1 MPERP
6 VAAVDDLEPVLP
18 IVIELPDDRRLTIR
32 AMGDGD
38 ADGIMALYAGLSA
51 DDRYRRFFSSYHAPL
66 TFVHSWIRRTTKAG
80 FGVVAVVDAD
90 GPAARLV
97 GEAGYTLLPNDD
109 GELAITIAHDWR
121 GWLGPYLLDLL
132 VVAAAAR
139 GVPNLEADVLT
150 ENRPMQAILHHRG
163 DVTIDDNNDF
173 TVVRLAIGA
182 ASGATPTWPA
192 SPSRRVLVEISGARW
207 PHGGAAHKAGMDVL
221 SCGVRDSTCPALQ
234 GRPCPLAAGA
244 DLVVVA
250 LPPSDERTQALLAAH
265 ARLHPGVP
273 IVVQGMSKRPRGAQ
287 RDGGSDGHDAAC
299 SLHAGSSAAQAIA
312 VLRQVLGD
320 AEGPTPSEP

>member
-1 MPERP
+1 MAETPP
-6 VAAVDDLEPVLP
+6 VAPVDGIEPALP
-18 IVIELPDDRRLTIR
+18 IVLDLPGDRRLTIR

-38 ADGIMALYAGLSA
+38 ADGIMALYEGLSA

-66 TFVHSWIRRTTKAG
+66 IFVRSWIRRTTKAG
-80 FGVVAVVDAD
+80 FGMVAVVDAD
-90 GPAARLV
+90 GPAPRLV

-150 ENRPMQAILHHRG
+150 ENRPMQTVLHHRG
-163 DVTIDDNNDF
+163 DVTIDDTSDF

-192 SPSRRVLVEISGARW
+192 SLGRRVLVEIPGGRW
-207 PHGGAAHKAGMDVL
+207 PHGGAAHRAGIEVL
-221 SCGVRDSTCPALQ
+221 SCGVREATCPALR
-234 GRPCPLAAGA
+234 GDACPLAAGA
-244 DLVVVA
+244 DLIVVA

-265 ARLHPGVP
+265 ARLHPDVP
-273 IVVQGMSKRPRGAQ
+273 IVVQGTSKRQ
-287 RDGGSDGHDAAC
+287 RAPERTHDDEHGAC
-299 SLHAGSSAAQAIA
+299 SLHAGSSAAEAIA
-312 VLRQVLGD
+312 VLHQVLRE
-320 AEGPTPSEP
+320 AEGTTPNGP